1 MHLAHYLDLLRT
13 AEQALADA
21 IRAAAA
27 AHADEP
33 GLHDVAR
40 TTAGWCDAP
49 VERLAPFVER
59 YATSDDA
66 SGAPEDLHVAL
77 YEGPRTGGLGY
88 LRDLHDLLLQATACD
103 TTWTMIGQAA
113 TGLRDQEL
121 LAAVGACEAE
131 TERIVAW
138 LRTLMT
144 TAATQP
150 PFVA

>member
-13 AEQALADA
+13 AEGTLADA

-40 TTAGWCDAP
+40 TTAAWCDAH

-59 YATSDDA
+59 YATEDA
-66 SGAPEDLHVAL
+66 PGAPDDLHVAL
-77 YEGPRTGGLGY
+77 FEGPRTGGLGY
-88 LRDLHDLLLQATACD
+88 LRDLHDLLLQATASD

-113 TGLRDQEL
+113 KGLRDHEL
-121 LAAVGACEAE
+121 LAVVGECETE

-138 LRTLMT
+138 LRTLMKT
-144 TAATQP
+144 SATQALV
-150 PFVA
+150 VA